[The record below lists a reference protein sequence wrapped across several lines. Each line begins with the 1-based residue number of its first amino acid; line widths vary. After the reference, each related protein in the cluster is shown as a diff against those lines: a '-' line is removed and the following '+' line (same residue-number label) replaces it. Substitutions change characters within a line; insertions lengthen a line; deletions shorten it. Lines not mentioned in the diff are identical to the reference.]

1 MSKASEEHRAT
12 SWTVPVP
19 STLERSL
26 ERLLDAKTA
35 SDIEF
40 LVSFGNGFKVEIYAN
55 EHPPPPHFHVKYK
68 NEENS
73 FRISDARPLHA
84 DGLDRHFRNIKKWHA
99 LNKTRLVEVWNSTR
113 PAECPVGKISVPIDT
128 KPADA

>member
-1 MSKASEEHRAT
+1 M
-12 SWTVPVP
+12 P

-26 ERLLDAKTA
+26 EGLLDAETA
-35 SDIEF
+35 RDIEF
-40 LVSFGNGFKVEIYAN
+40 FVSFGNRFKVEIYAN
-55 EHPPPPHFHVKYK
+55 EHPPPHFHVKYK

-84 DGLDRHFRNIKKWHA
+84 GGLNRHFRNIKKWHA
-99 LNKTRLVEVWNSTR
+99 LYRTRLVEVWNSTR
-113 PAECPVGKISVPIDT
+113 PAECPVGKISVPVDT